1 MPEDFKAGFLK
12 TLWIIRDYLSV
23 IVIGGGW
30 VPLIYYHYLLAD
42 KSREPIRTKDIDFM
56 VNLKLPV
63 IGSKT
68 VDQLL
73 VEAGFKP
80 NFKGQ
85 EIPPVICYEGNIDG
99 QEVEIEFLTDQR
111 GAKEDVVIEVQ
122 KGLSA
127 QSLRYISIPLTYVI
141 EVEID
146 DIPFVE
152 GSSSLKV
159 KIPSPGAYIFHK
171 GLVFVRRKRQ
181 QKKAKDL
188 YYIFDILA
196 NCPELRERIIKELK
210 ELEKA
215 FPLTWF
221 RRFIRNFEV
230 NFSNLTSDGVMLVL
244 GQRPAGAFP
253 NLNDEQFKQ
262 YVLGTFEGFIGEV
275 KSFLKSKGVGP
286 S

>member
-12 TLWIIRDYLSV
+12 TLWIIRDYLSE

-42 KSREPIRTKDIDFM
+42 KSREPIRTRDIDFM

-68 VDQLL
+68 VNQLL

-99 QEVEIEFLTDQR
+99 HEVEIEFLTDQR

-127 QSLRYISIPLTYVI
+127 QSLRYISIPLIYVI

-146 DIPFVE
+146 DIPVVE
-152 GSSSLKV
+152 GSSPLKV

-196 NCPELRERIIKELK
+196 NCPELRELIIKELK
-210 ELEKA
+210 ELKKA
-215 FPLTWF
+215 FPLPWF
-221 RRFIRNFEV
+221 RRFNRNLEV
-230 NFSNLTSDGVMLVL
+230 NFSNLTSDGVTLVL
-244 GQRPAGAFP
+244 SQRPSGAFP
-253 NLNDEQFKQ
+253 NLDDEQFKQ
-262 YVLGTFEGFIGEV
+262 YVLGTFEEFIGEIR
-275 KSFLKSKGVGP
+275 
-286 S
+286 

>member
-1 MPEDFKAGFLK
+1 MPENFKAGFLK
-12 TLWIIRDYLSV
+12 TLWIIRDYLSE

-42 KSREPIRTKDIDFM
+42 KSREPIRTRDIDLM
-56 VNLKLPV
+56 VKLKLPV

-80 NFKGQ
+80 NFKSR
-85 EIPPVICYEGNIDG
+85 ETPPVICYEGNIDG
-99 QEVEIEFLTDQR
+99 HEIEIEFLTDQR

-127 QSLRYISIPLTYVI
+127 QSLRFISIPLTNVI

-146 DIPFVE
+146 DIPVGD
-152 GSSSLKV
+152 GSPSLKV
-159 KIPSPGAYIFHK
+159 KTPSPGAYIFHK
-171 GLVFVRRKRQ
+171 GLVFVRRKVQ

-196 NCPELRERIIKELK
+196 NCLELRERIINELRELK
-210 ELEKA
+210 KGYT
-215 FPLTWF
+215 PWF
-221 RRFIRNFEV
+221 RRFIKNLEV
-230 NFSNLTSDGVMLVL
+230 NFSNVTSDGVMLVFT
-244 GQRPAGAFP
+244 QRPAGAFP

-262 YVLGTFEGFIGEV
+262 YVLGVFKEFIG
-275 KSFLKSKGVGP
+275 KIKLF
-286 S
+286 